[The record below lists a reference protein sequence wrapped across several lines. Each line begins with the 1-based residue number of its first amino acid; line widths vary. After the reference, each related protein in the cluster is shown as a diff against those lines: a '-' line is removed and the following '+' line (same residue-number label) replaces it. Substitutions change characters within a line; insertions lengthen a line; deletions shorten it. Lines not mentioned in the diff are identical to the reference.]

1 MIVSMIVH
9 SVNHYKLNLNLI
21 SVPYDI
27 AAIGQSLI
35 ELGGIDSMDI
45 GYWIFSLGWVGE
57 GYVDSKNSGRGV
69 VASLSARVRVSRSLS
84 RTWRQ
89 SREPVPPRRWVIL
102 PLLLESY
109 IHQCVR
115 VSLIYRRWR
124 RTLVVWARSISCDP
138 TVVYAATHSH
148 TRTRTRSQ
156 TPCCIS
162 VCL

>member
-45 GYWIFSLGWVGE
+45 GYWIGLGWVGLGWE

-84 RTWRQ
+84 CTWRQ

-102 PLLLESY
+102 LLLLESY

-124 RTLVVWARSISCDP
+124 RTLVVWARSI
-138 TVVYAATHSH
+138 
-148 TRTRTRSQ
+148 
-156 TPCCIS
+156 
-162 VCL
+162 